1 VHPRALASL
10 PRATLAIACA
20 RDGYALL
27 EAVYDS
33 ASPGWLRELP
43 GVEGSMHQAAGHGVR
58 DAR

>member
-1 VHPRALASL
+1 M
-10 PRATLAIACA
+10 IACA

-43 GVEGSMHQAAGHGVR
+43 GVEGIMHQAVGHGVR
-58 DAR
+58 GTRYWQLSGSGE